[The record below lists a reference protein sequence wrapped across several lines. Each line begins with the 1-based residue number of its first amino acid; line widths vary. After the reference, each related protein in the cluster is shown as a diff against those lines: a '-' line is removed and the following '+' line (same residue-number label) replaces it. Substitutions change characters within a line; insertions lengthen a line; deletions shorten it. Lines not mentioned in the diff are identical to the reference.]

1 MLDIKNVSRSFGGL
15 QALLNVSLTVNAGEI
30 IGLIGPNGSGK
41 STLLNLITGIYPVE
55 SGSIRFDGKEIGNKP
70 PNVISTLGV
79 ARTFQTPRLYHR
91 MTVRENLHA
100 ASLFA
105 ATGPRG
111 SAKCVLGSIGQLIEH
126 AGLADRVNDLATNLS
141 LPEQRRLELVRTQVS
156 NPKLVLLDEPAGGMT
171 PAETAEMANL
181 IRAVLRAGQCCIVIE
196 HKMEMISALCN
207 RVVVLN
213 FGEIISDGLKADVFH
228 DPDVIA
234 AYLGPEEVG

>member
-15 QALLNVSLTVNAGEI
+15 QALSNVSLAVDAGEI
-30 IGLIGPNGSGK
+30 VGLIGPNGSGK

-55 SGSIRFDGKEIGNKP
+55 SGSIRFDNKEIGNEP

-100 ASLFA
+100 ASLAA
-105 ATGPRG
+105 ATGPSG
-111 SAKCVLGSIGQLIEH
+111 SAKSVLGSIDELTER
-126 AGLADRVNDLATNLS
+126 AGLADRANDLATTLS

-181 IRAVLRAGQCCIVIE
+181 IRAVLRAGQSCIVIE
-196 HKMEMISALCN
+196 HKMEMISALCS
-207 RVVVLN
+207 RVAVLN
-213 FGEIISDGLKADVFH
+213 FGEIISDGLKTDVFR
-228 DPDVIA
+228 DPHVIA
-234 AYLGPEEVG
+234 AYLGPEEVC

>member
-1 MLDIKNVSRSFGGL
+1 MLDIKNVSRSFGAL
-15 QALLNVSLTVNAGEI
+15 QALSNVSLAVGAGEI

-55 SGSIRFDGKEIGNKP
+55 SGSIRFGDKEIGNER
-70 PNVISTLGV
+70 PNVISAMGI

-100 ASLFA
+100 ASHTSAAGSSA
-105 ATGPRG
+105 ATNSVL
-111 SAKCVLGSIGQLIEH
+111 SAIDNLLE
-126 AGLADRVNDLATNLS
+126 LADLVDRANDLATNLS
-141 LPEQRRLELVRTQVS
+141 LPEQRRLELVRTQVA

-171 PAETAEMANL
+171 PAETADMAVL
-181 IRAVLRAGQCCIVIE
+181 IRTVLQAGQSCIVIE

-213 FGEIISDGLKADVFH
+213 FGKIISDGEKSEVFT

-234 AYLGPEEVG
+234 AYLGPEQVV